1 MINIFYDP
9 NYSKTK
15 KTLFTKKLK
24 YSSVVQ
30 WINLTFL
37 KLRIPIN
44 ENLIFSGP
52 QKRINNLIKT
62 FKTSDFVFNKIRHE
76 FSYIVQFDKFGEN
89 ILKKIISLDNFKNH
103 TVFVGP
109 LFNIEYQSKLVE
121 YVKKY
126 ENIKILVASE
136 ASKNNL
142 INELPFM
149 LKFKDVIVCPSGVIS
164 KRNLVSEVGDLRNEK
179 CLIYYKNRPK
189 EQLDEVLK
197 FLELKNIE
205 FEIFEYGKYKNR
217 KLKRAGK
224 KFKFGIYLSRI
235 ESQGFAVQEIM
246 SMNLP
251 LIVWD
256 DIDIASKAI
265 SKYYNQPQITGT
277 SITYWSDDCG
287 IKVHDF
293 SELKNEFDLFIN
305 NLENYKPQNLIME
318 KLTYEH
324 IRQYLVDEFIKIKK

>member
-9 NYSKTK
+9 SYSKTK

-24 YSSVVQ
+24 YSAVVQ
-30 WINLTFL
+30 WLNLTFL
-37 KLRIPIN
+37 NLRIPIN

-89 ILKKIISLDNFKNH
+89 ILKNIIRLDNFKNH
-103 TVFVGP
+103 VVFVGP
-109 LFNIEYQSKLVE
+109 LFNIKYQSKLIN

-126 ENIKILVASE
+126 KNIKILVASE
-136 ASKNNL
+136 ASRNNL

-149 LKFKDVIVCPSGVIS
+149 LKHNDVIVCPSGVIS
-164 KRNLVSEVGDLRNEK
+164 RRKIEGEVSDLRNEK
-179 CLIYYKNRPK
+179 CLVYYKNRPK
-189 EQLDEVLK
+189 EQLEQVLK

-205 FEIFEYGKYKNR
+205 FEIFEYGNYKNK
-217 KLKRAGK
+217 KLKKAAK

-251 LIVWD
+251 LIIWD
-256 DIDIASKAI
+256 DMDIASKAI
-265 SKYYNQPQITGT
+265 SQYYNKPQITGT
-277 SITYWSDDCG
+277 SITYWSDKCG

-293 SELKNEFDLFIN
+293 SELENEFDLFIS
-305 NLENYKPQNLIME
+305 NLENYKPQNFILE
-318 KLTYEH
+318 NLTYEY
-324 IRQYLVDEFIKIKK
+324 IRNYLVDEFIKIKK